1 LTTFDKFLIT
11 AVYRFISYIKFLLTA
26 TNQHGVHSPFIY
38 GFVTKGLYRKG
49 NKDLS
54 VTENV
59 LAKSI
64 SYFSHKNIGLVND
77 SNELKIKLNTIF
89 EELDYGSFPFDIIYA
104 DGVSKPF
111 KTIGKQYIHNESMLI
126 IEGIHATKKSRTM
139 WHALKEQEHVRVT
152 LDLYHCGIV
161 FFRKEQ
167 AKEHFKIR
175 I

>member
-1 LTTFDKFLIT
+1 
-11 AVYRFISYIKFLLTA
+11 VYRFISYIKFLLSA

-49 NKDLS
+49 SKDLS
-54 VTENV
+54 ITENV

-64 SYFSHKNIGLVND
+64 SYFSHKNIGLVNN
-77 SNELKIKLNTIF
+77 SNELKIKLNSIF
-89 EELDYGSFPFDIIYA
+89 EALDYNTFPFDIIYA
-104 DGVSKPF
+104 NTLGKPF
-111 KTIGKQYIHNESMLI
+111 KTIGKEYIHNESMLI
-126 IEGIHATKKSRTM
+126 IEGIYATKQSCAI
-139 WHALKEQEHVRVT
+139 WNALKEQAHVRVT
-152 LDLYHCGIV
+152 MDLYHCGIV

>member
-1 LTTFDKFLIT
+1 M
-11 AVYRFISYIKFLLTA
+11 YRFISYIKFLLTS

-54 VTENV
+54 VTEDV

-64 SYFSHKNIGLVND
+64 SYFSYKNIGLIND
-77 SNELKIKLNTIF
+77 SNELKIKLTAIF
-89 EELDYGSFPFDIIYA
+89 EAMDYGTFPFYIIYENVL
-104 DGVSKPF
+104 GTPF
-111 KTIGKQYIHNESMLI
+111 KTIEKQYIHNESMLI
-126 IEGIHATKKSRTM
+126 IEGVYATKKSRAM
-139 WHALKEQEHVRVT
+139 WNALKEQEHVRVT